1 MVPLTPEEVSAT
13 PEGIC
18 RALLVR
24 TKLTR
29 SVMTVAAPLPHH
41 SLGLTAYVQSTS
53 PIRRYSDLLVHWQL
67 KVGYTFPGRPFL
79 NPRKAPLGVRI

>member
-1 MVPLTPEEVSAT
+1 MVPLTAEEIAAT

-29 SVMTVAAPLPHH
+29 SVMTVGAPLPHH
-41 SLGLTAYVQSTS
+41 SLGLAAYVQATS

-67 KVGYTFPGRPFL
+67 KVGHSCLRD
-79 NPRKAPLGVRI
+79 